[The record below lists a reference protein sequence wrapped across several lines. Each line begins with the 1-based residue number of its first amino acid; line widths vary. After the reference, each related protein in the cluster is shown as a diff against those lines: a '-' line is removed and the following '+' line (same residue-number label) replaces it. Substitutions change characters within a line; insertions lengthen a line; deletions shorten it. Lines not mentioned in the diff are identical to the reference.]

1 MEFTAKDIAGLVGG
15 TIDGNPDVKVNRLA
29 RIEDGEPEALSF
41 LANPKYYPFIYS
53 TQSSIVLVNKDFVP
67 ASPVGATLIRVD
79 NAYDAF
85 AALLRIVDQARP

>member
-53 TQSSIVLVNKDFVP
+53 TQSSIVLVQSDFV
-67 ASPVGATLIRVD
+67 AE
-79 NAYDAF
+79 
-85 AALLRIVDQARP
+85 QW